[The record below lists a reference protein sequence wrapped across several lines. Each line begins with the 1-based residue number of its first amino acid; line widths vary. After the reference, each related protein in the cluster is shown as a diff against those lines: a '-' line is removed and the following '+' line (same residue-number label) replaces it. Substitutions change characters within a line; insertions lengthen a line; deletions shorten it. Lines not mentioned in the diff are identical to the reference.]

1 MGCTTWTYEESTR
14 IPCWSHNFQKYTNG
28 CFFFLPWL
36 LYWGHVTIIHWQ
48 SYPRMNCSDSTSP
61 NPSSKSWIFILFLL
75 PRIQLQHLA
84 VAMLLASCKKR
95 SLQHVGCLPKK
106 SHRNLADVCSGK
118 NKTRARRVPELC
130 EEKHPKHHG
139 CFGASLKH
147 QRCLGIV
154 FKHSNHPDIG
164 WIILDRQMCTLHS
177 SDLLGDFCFQVM
189 FESVYHD

>member
-1 MGCTTWTYEESTR
+1 MECWTCWDARKQQRLAQAHRNQEPKYFTIEVLYGMYHLNIR
-14 IPCWSHNFQKYTNG
+14 GIYQNPMLIPQFSEIYKWY
-28 CFFFLPWL
+28 CFFLLFLP
-36 LYWGHVTIIHWQ
+36 YWGHVTIIHWQ

-147 QRCLGIV
+147 QRCFG
-154 FKHSNHPDIG
+154 
-164 WIILDRQMCTLHS
+164 DR
-177 SDLLGDFCFQVM
+177 F
-189 FESVYHD
+189 